1 MPTLALGCLR
11 IILIVGTPPL
21 ALTRSVLLFL
31 LRLTSA
37 LALLILLRLAARLAL
52 ASTLL
57 LLILLLF
64 SVLLPA

>member
-1 MPTLALGCLR
+1 MPTAALGCLR

-31 LRLTSA
+31 LRL
-37 LALLILLRLAARLAL
+37 

-57 LLILLLF
+57 LLILPLF
-64 SVLLPA
+64 SVLLCA

>member
-1 MPTLALGCLR
+1 MPTLALSCLR

-37 LALLILLRLAARLAL
+37 LALLILLSLTAGLAL

>member
-1 MPTLALGCLR
+1 MPTSALSCLR
-11 IILIVGTPPL
+11 IILIVWTPPL

-31 LRLTSA
+31 LRLASA
-37 LALLILLRLAARLAL
+37 LALLILLRLTAWLAL